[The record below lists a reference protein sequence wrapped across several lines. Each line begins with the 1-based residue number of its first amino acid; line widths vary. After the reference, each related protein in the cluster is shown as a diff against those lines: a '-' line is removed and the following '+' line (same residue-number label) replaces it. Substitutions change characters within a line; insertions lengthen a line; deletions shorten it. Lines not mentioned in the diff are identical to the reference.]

1 MPRRWPSRTRSC
13 AGRAAEQ
20 FESIGALLLAAESA
34 ALDHRLSRSRGLHRR
49 AAAASA
55 TAERLAAR
63 CEGANTPALSLAQ
76 DVERLSSREREV
88 ALLAANGLTSR
99 AIAERLY
106 VSKRTVDNH
115 LQRIYTKLGVTGRH
129 QLSTRLRDTGELP
142 GEPVQS

>member
-1 MPRRWPSRTRSC
+1 MAAGCTGELPQHRPRPSGWP
-13 AGRAAEQ
+13 
-20 FESIGALLLAAESA
+20 L
-34 ALDHRLSRSRGLHRR
+34 
-49 AAAASA
+49 
-55 TAERLAAR
+55 R

-76 DVERLSSREREV
+76 DVERLSSREHEV

-129 QLSTRLRDTGELP
+129 QLATRLRDSGEISGP
-142 GEPVQS
+142 